1 MENENIYILISKY
14 FDNECTQ
21 DELLFILDWCNQSEE
36 NKTEF
41 IQLKK
46 AWTIADKESN
56 EIISSLA
63 PKIWHNISTSISEKF
78 PKAYTRRALIYYTST
93 SAAVAL
99 LLMFCINLFMNEN
112 LRNYQSEYTSFY
124 MPRGEKGQLFLPDG
138 TKVWLNA
145 DSKITL
151 GNGFNTKS
159 RTVMLEGE
167 AFFDVAKNDRYK
179 FIVQTSSVDIKV
191 HGTAFNVTAYP
202 ESEDVNVSLQR
213 GSVGIYKKD
222 SDEKLAALVPNQH
235 ISVNKKTF
243 LTKVDSFNDDTAIA
257 WTFEELIFEHT
268 PLKEVFAKMG
278 NWYGV
283 NISVVSSPSGQDL
296 KYRFK
301 IKSES
306 LTEILELINK
316 MTPIEYEINGKEVHV
331 KYKPMP

>member
-46 AWTIADKESN
+46 AWIIADKETD

-63 PKIWHNISTSISEKF
+63 PKVWHNISTSISEKF
-78 PKAYTRRALIYYTST
+78 PKAYTRRALVYYTSI

-112 LRNYQSEYTSFY
+112 LRNNQPEYTSFY

-167 AFFDVAKNDRYK
+167 AFFDVAKSDKYK

-191 HGTAFNVTAYP
+191 YGTAFNVTAYP
-202 ESEDVNVSLQR
+202 ELEDVNVSLQR
-213 GSVGIYKKD
+213 GSVGIYKKG
-222 SDEKLAALVPNQH
+222 SDEELAILIPNQH

-243 LTKVDSFNDDTAIA
+243 STKVDSFNDDTAIA

-316 MTPIEYEINGKEVHV
+316 MTPIEYEINGKEVRV
-331 KYKPMP
+331 RYKSVP